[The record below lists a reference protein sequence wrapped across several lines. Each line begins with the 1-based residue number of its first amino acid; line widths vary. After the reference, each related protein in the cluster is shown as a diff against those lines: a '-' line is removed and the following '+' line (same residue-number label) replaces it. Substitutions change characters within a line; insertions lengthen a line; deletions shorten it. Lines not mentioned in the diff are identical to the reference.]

1 MHRRMAES
9 LILPSNYQVPSACST
24 PSCSR
29 KSANTLVKGFHLR
42 GLGHPFPGN
51 SSICPGFETYFE
63 EDSSTTSHESLKSEM
78 TLVVW
83 YTRFPPSSVRRITL
97 HCVSP
102 QYILSARLDPSE
114 VAAIG
119 EFWGTTEAPG
129 IPSAVAS
136 GLSNALSNHSDT
148 GIRARHKSLFEVI
161 LGRSHDLAVQSLGGP
176 ARAYYYPRLKLDSHF
191 DYRLIDAKHSCV
203 NDRDERIQIT
213 VGLETKRVG
222 TTSGLSVLLR
232 G

>member
-9 LILPSNYQVPSACST
+9 LMLPSNYQVPSASST

-51 SSICPGFETYFE
+51 PSICPGFETYFE
-63 EDSSTTSHESLKSEM
+63 EDSPTTSHESLKSEM

-102 QYILSARLDPSE
+102 QYIPSARLDPSE
-114 VAAIG
+114 VAV
-119 EFWGTTEAPG
+119 APG

-161 LGRSHDLAVQSLGGP
+161 FGRSHDLAVQSLGGP
-176 ARAYYYPRLKLDSHF
+176 ARAYYYPRLKLLKLDSRF
-191 DYRLIDAKHSCV
+191 DYRSPSK
-203 NDRDERIQIT
+203 T
-213 VGLETKRVG
+213 VSREIGATQG
-222 TTSGLSVLLR
+222 AAAPPSV
-232 G
+232 